1 LGLISVDRRNR
12 CARTRLV
19 AVRSG
24 DDNIAEG
31 GHCSSEIVK
40 SERIDTV
47 IVGYENAHPFF
58 LVDAG
63 DVTATTR

>member
-1 LGLISVDRRNR
+1 
-12 CARTRLV
+12 LV

-24 DDNIAEG
+24 DDNIAKG

-47 IVGYENAHPFF
+47 VIGYENAHPLF